1 MKVRTLPR
9 GCFAGARRTSD
20 DENLEPSAQLR
31 LPIGSRTPLGHRGGE
46 AVVVAE
52 AADMPG
58 WTPALVSR
66 NLLAFAGNLLQI
78 YGVVVWGWDMFQ
90 ILMLYWMETAVIGF
104 WALLRLAVLP
114 EGLLGEMTV
123 NGRVVAATNRLLL
136 QMFVP
141 FVAISMAAHLLL
153 LWVMFSGAS
162 AADVHGPV
170 SFASKFIVA
179 SGAWQPLL
187 FTWLAG
193 AVGFYQSPKRN
204 DFMRAIRPLPQQSI
218 ADVSNRH
225 GDGVGPA
232 IGGTLGRIVMLQ
244 VATII
249 GGMLARSYG
258 TTAPWLILIGLKTL
272 TDTQRPDRKPVAP
285 ISSAMT

>member
-1 MKVRTLPR
+1 M
-9 GCFAGARRTSD
+9 
-20 DENLEPSAQLR
+20 
-31 LPIGSRTPLGHRGGE
+31 
-46 AVVVAE
+46 AVTQ
-52 AADMPG
+52 AAVMPG
-58 WTPALVSR
+58 WTPALING
-66 NLLAFAGNLLQI
+66 NLLALGGNLLQV

-104 WALLRLAVLP
+104 WALWRLAVLP
-114 EGLLGEMTV
+114 NGLLGEMTV

-141 FVAISMAAHLLL
+141 FVVISMAAHLLL

-162 AADVHGPV
+162 AAGVHGPV
-170 SFASKFIVA
+170 SFAAKFIIG

-187 FTWLAG
+187 FTFLAG
-193 AVGFYQSPKRN
+193 AVGFYQSPKRT
-204 DFMRAIRPLPQQSI
+204 DFMRAFQSLPQQPI
-218 ADVSNRH
+218 ADVSNWH
-225 GDGVGPA
+225 GDGDGDGVGPA

-258 TTAPWLILIGLKTL
+258 TIAPWLILIGLKTL
-272 TDTQRPDRKPVAP
+272 TDYQHPDRKPVAP
-285 ISSAMT
+285 D

>member
-1 MKVRTLPR
+1 MVVSV
-9 GCFAGARRTSD
+9 AAA
-20 DENLEPSAQLR
+20 NLSA
-31 LPIGSRTPLGHRGGE
+31 
-46 AVVVAE
+46 
-52 AADMPG
+52 
-58 WTPALVSR
+58 WTPALIVR
-66 NLLAFAGNLLQI
+66 NLLAFAGNLLQV

-104 WALLRLAVLP
+104 WALWRLAVLP
-114 EGLLGEMTV
+114 DGLLGEMTV

-141 FVAISMAAHLLL
+141 FVVISMAAHLLL

-162 AADVHGPV
+162 AAGVHGPV
-170 SFASKFIVA
+170 SFAAKFIIG

-187 FTWLAG
+187 FTFLAG
-193 AVGFYQSPKRN
+193 AIGFYQSPKRTE
-204 DFMRAIRPLPQQSI
+204 FMRAFRPLPQQPI

-272 TDTQRPDRKPVAP
+272 TDYQRPDRKPVAP
-285 ISSAMT
+285 D